1 MSTGSQKATGEAYPH
16 ALFFVINPLS
26 LVRMTNN

>member
-1 MSTGSQKATGEAYPH
+1 MSTGSQKATEETHPH
-16 ALFFVINPLS
+16 ALFFVISPLS